1 MSGTVDVV
9 DVVVIAFVPTFYVYQ
24 YAACIHYS
32 HAPRCL
38 FTYTVRSFWWQRVSV
53 GVVFFSHCLPCFILR
68 SIRKM
73 FAHKM
78 ANAAIGYDRRSAVLL
93 LLFSFSSLNKCM
105 IRVKRTNLQPDQEF
119 VTKWI
124 QSNNNKKPHILG
136 KSGWMWRER
145 KMNEAIYIIYIHV
158 LNTWYIE
165 TYYIRESTSA
175 IIIAQCKIPA
185 HDVNDVMSSSLVLF
199 LRLYV
204 DVIFI
209 SFIFSI
215 VMFMS
220 LNLVLV
226 LPASFGQKYCFQP
239 YSVLKSLLSIH
250 LRVRS
255 CFFKK
260 TKTLGNTW
268 KYFMFLLRNI
278 QNNTHYTLG
287 IQWLSIYYLYTST
300 IVSASTSNSF
310 NIYHFKLRLVVC
322 LDICAYRSRWMADFK
337 HIQNLLKSIDESQK
351 NIEKSKQPTE
361 WEPSRSLHF
370 FLSSFAFNNML
381 ESASVST
388 FFLHL
393 RFYLIELEKNA
404 RNTSW
409 GKYTQLA
416 ENWYHLQWFT
426 VYTEKLD
433 KKKRTIV
440 DRSNS
445 PTDFALFGRLYNF
458 CSYFLNHLWSLWP
471 LWPFICYGET
481 L

>member
-1 MSGTVDVV
+1 MPVHIYSTEFLMAASVCWCCFFLSLLAMLHS
-9 DVVVIAFVPTFYVYQ
+9 AFNSQNVRAQ
-24 YAACIHYS
+24 NGERSNWLWQAE
-32 HAPRCL
+32 RC
-38 FTYTVRSFWWQRVSV
+38 
-53 GVVFFSHCLPCFILR
+53 VF
-68 SIRKM
+68 
-73 FAHKM
+73 
-78 ANAAIGYDRRSAVLL
+78 L
-93 LLFSFSSLNKCM
+93 LLFSFFSSLNKCM

-433 KKKRTIV
+433 KKK
-440 DRSNS
+440 N
-445 PTDFALFGRLYNF
+445 GRLLTDQTLQRISHCLDDCTTF
-458 CSYFLNHLWSLWP
+458 VRIFWI
-471 LWPFICYGET
+471 ICDHCDHCDHSFVTVKHYKW
-481 L
+481 